1 MRQLIRT
8 YTITGQHEI
17 TITGYTFTKQDI
29 RLILNE
35 TLASAATTDEQMLA
49 SVLVSST
56 KKANVTSVVNGVIT
70 LASTT
75 ANLTVGDELT
85 IEIDID
91 NVAKTSDI
99 PTVQQ
104 IQNGLATSNNVTTVS
119 NKIGTFTGQNTVA
132 SKLSDIQ
139 TSIEGVS
146 VSDLKLQ
153 QFFGIE
159 GTFEA
164 EAVGGETT
172 DNTVINECKT
182 RYAEVFG
189 DLLPSGFVMPNSVT
203 IDGTTYTGSIE

>member
-1 MRQLIRT
+1 MHTTPTPSQTQIQLQGLRT
-8 YTITGQHEI
+8 LQGALSALSYQYEDVIP
-17 TITGYTFTKQDI
+17 
-29 RLILNE
+29 L
-35 TLASAATTDEQMLA
+35 LATQA
-49 SVLVSST
+49 SVKDGNDTAIGMLKDNTNGLAAIKS
-56 KKANVTSVVNGVIT
+56 AIPSVQSIQSG
-70 LASTT
+70 L
-75 ANLTVGDELT
+75 
-85 IEIDID
+85 
-91 NVAKTSDI
+91 AKTSELPSDYAKPSDI

-104 IQNGLATSNNVTTVS
+104 IQSGLATSNDVTTVS

-164 EAVGGETT
+164 EAVGQETT
-172 DNTVINECKT
+172 DNPVINECKT

-189 DLLPSGFVMPNSVT
+189 DLLPSDFVMPNSVT
-203 IDGTTYTGSIE
+203 IDGTTYTGTVNS